1 MASWS
6 RMARLA
12 ESRAQ
17 VVYPGLNSSM
27 MIKVRRS
34 DSDPT
39 AGLEVTGPAS
49 SRLISDCPVSLIRRD
64 GQGQVAEDGSM
75 LCFPSRCEDRSWIGF
90 TRGVRFGVACA
101 SVGYDK
107 S

>member
-17 VVYPGLNSSM
+17 VVYAGFNPLM

-49 SRLISDCPVSLIRRD
+49 SRFQTGPLSLILRD
-64 GQGQVAEDGSM
+64 GQGPVAEDGSM
-75 LCFPSRCEDRSWIGF
+75 LSIA
-90 TRGVRFGVACA
+90 V
-101 SVGYDK
+101 
-107 S
+107 